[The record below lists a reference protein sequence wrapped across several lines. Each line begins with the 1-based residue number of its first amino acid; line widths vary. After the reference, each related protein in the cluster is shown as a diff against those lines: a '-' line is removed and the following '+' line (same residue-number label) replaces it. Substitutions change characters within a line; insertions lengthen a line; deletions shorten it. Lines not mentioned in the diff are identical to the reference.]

1 MTKPIKKRS
10 KTDRSKAG
18 KLLVQLQSGRDQR
31 KTKVRRIRAAIE
43 AKHYEN
49 NLKLQIAIDRLLG
62 EIA

>member
-10 KTDRSKAG
+10 KKDRSKAG
-18 KLLVQLQSGRDQR
+18 KLMVQLRNGRDQR
-31 KTKVRRIRAAIE
+31 KTKVSRIREAIE
-43 AKHYEN
+43 EKHYEN